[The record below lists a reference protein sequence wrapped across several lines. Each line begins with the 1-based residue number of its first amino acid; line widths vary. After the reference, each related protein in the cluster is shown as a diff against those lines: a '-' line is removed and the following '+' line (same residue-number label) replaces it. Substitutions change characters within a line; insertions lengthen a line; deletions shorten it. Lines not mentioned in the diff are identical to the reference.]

1 MNKNNLIK
9 NKSKINIVRALDV
22 KQRDDS
28 LYIALHVGLY
38 IRVQKFQ
45 Y

>member
-1 MNKNNLIK
+1 MNKNNFKK

-28 LYIALHVGLY
+28 LYIESHVCYL
-38 IRVQKFQ
+38 
-45 Y
+45 